1 MVTNSLFLNQC
12 LLEYSC
18 VSFRCRAKWV
28 SHTYTHSF
36 LRFSHSSHYK
46 VEFPVLESSL
56 LSVIHFIS
64 VYMVQ
69 LSHPYMT
76 IEKTVRMWEFD
87 HKGWAPK
94 NWCFRI
100 VVLEKTLEHPL
111 DCKKIRPVHPKRN
124 QPSVFIGRTDV
135 EAEAP
140 IHGSPDVKCWL
151 IEKDSDARK
160 ICGQEEKGTAEM
172 VRQHHWLVG
181 HECEQAAG
189 GSGGQRSLA
198 CCSSWDHQKSDVT

>member
-1 MVTNSLFLNQC
+1 MF
-12 LLEYSC
+12 
-18 VSFRCRAKWV
+18 
-28 SHTYTHSF
+28 
-36 LRFSHSSHYK
+36 FSHSSRYK

-56 LSVIHFIS
+56 LLVIRFIS

-69 LSHPYMT
+69 LSRPYMT

-87 HKGWAPK
+87 HKEGWAPK

-140 IHGSPDVKCWL
+140 ILWSPDVKCWL

-160 ICGQEEKGTAEM
+160 ICGQEKGTTEM
-172 VRQHHWLVG
+172 V
-181 HECEQAAG
+181 
-189 GSGGQRSLA
+189 S
-198 CCSSWDHQKSDVT
+198 